1 MKLINKLFILIIKFY
16 KYFISP
22 ILGNRCRYLPTCS
35 DYYIE
40 SLKIHGLIK
49 GTILGVKRIITCHPF
64 KLLGGDSGLDLVP
77 NKKDLK
83 KEN

>member
-1 MKLINKLFILIIKFY
+1 MKSISILIIKFY
-16 KYFISP
+16 QQAISQYLP
-22 ILGNRCRYLPTCS
+22 SSCRYLPTCS

-49 GTILGVKRIITCHPF
+49 GTILGMKRIIRCHPF
-64 KLLGGDSGLDLVP
+64 KLLGGNSGLDLVP
-77 NKKDLK
+77 NKKNLK